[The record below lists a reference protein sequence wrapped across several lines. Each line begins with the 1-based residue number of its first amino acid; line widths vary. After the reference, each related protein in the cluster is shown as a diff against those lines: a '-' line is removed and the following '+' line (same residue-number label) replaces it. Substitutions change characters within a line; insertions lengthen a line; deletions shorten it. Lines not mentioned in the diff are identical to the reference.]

1 MKNKQI
7 YCITGKSGISNLC
20 SFTKKKG
27 LTSGGKSGILVKQMT
42 FTGRRRLGMSKDLR
56 FAMLLDCYGEFLTPH
71 QYRLTELYY
80 CADLSLSEIAE
91 IVGITRQGAGR
102 HQAWRTDFAGNGRQ
116 AAVCGEVQRSAGK
129 LQCDRLDVTVDPDT
143 DGRPAAG
150 ADRLP
155 RGNGSGTSRAGAAL
169 KKLAGEEITWHL
181 RDFPEN

>member
-1 MKNKQI
+1 
-7 YCITGKSGISNLC
+7 
-20 SFTKKKG
+20 
-27 LTSGGKSGILVKQMT
+27 
-42 FTGRRRLGMSKDLR
+42 MSKDLR

-91 IVGITRQGAGR
+91 IVGITRQGVRDGIKR
-102 HQAWRTDFAGNGRQ
+102 
-116 AAVCGEVQRSAGK
+116 GEQILQEMEDK
-129 LQCDRLDVTVDPDT
+129 LQF
-143 DGRPAAG
+143 AARFNALRENYSAIASTLQSIQTQTADQPQG